1 MTIFARIENR
11 RIADRNQDSC
21 VPDLLQNPTA
31 HFRNF
36 EIKDS
41 DLIMTPGPLRE
52 FVSTGTGSVTLA
64 LLVEAEI
71 ATVTIL
77 CKEPVNAWG
86 ERRSD
91 TV

>member
-1 MTIFARIENR
+1 MPYDMTIFARIENR

-52 FVSTGTGSVTLA
+52 FVSTGTGSVDACLA
-64 LLVEAEI
+64 
-71 ATVTIL
+71 
-77 CKEPVNAWG
+77 
-86 ERRSD
+86 S
-91 TV
+91 